1 MYYDNPVKMI
11 DDIIDYIDRDSYN
24 LTRDQQSAIEW
35 RLREVQT
42 YIKDTYA
49 KSGKQFSK

>member
-1 MYYDNPVKMI
+1 MYCDNPVKAI
-11 DDIIDYIDRDSYN
+11 DDVIDYINRDTYN

-35 RLREVQT
+35 RMREVQT

-49 KSGKQFSK
+49 KNGKQLSK